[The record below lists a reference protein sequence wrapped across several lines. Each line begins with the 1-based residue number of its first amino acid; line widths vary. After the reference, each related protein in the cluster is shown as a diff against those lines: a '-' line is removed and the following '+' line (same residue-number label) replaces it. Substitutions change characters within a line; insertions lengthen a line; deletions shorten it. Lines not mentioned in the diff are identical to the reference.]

1 MATMRLIIVLL
12 TLLLPEAARAGVAPV
27 LEPSALCESAIVS
40 AEYGERLPPRL
51 LAAIA
56 TVESGRPDART
67 GSIRPWPWTINA
79 EGAGQFF
86 ATKAEA
92 VAAVRALQAQG
103 VRSIDVG
110 CMQISLLYHPAA
122 FASLEAAFDP
132 RSNTTYAAHFL
143 NSLYAV
149 SGDWLRATG
158 AYHSETPALGD
169 AYRAMV
175 LARWERPGLSAAP
188 RLTTAYR
195 DFQPIRASYAA
206 FPPPHQIY
214 GAFAVP
220 GPKPIGWAQ

>member
-1 MATMRLIIVLL
+1 MAGMRFILALL
-12 TLLLPEAARAGVAPV
+12 TLLLPAVARAGVPPV

-56 TVESGRPDART
+56 TVESGRLDART
-67 GSIRPWPWTINA
+67 GGIRPWPWTINV

-86 ATKAEA
+86 ASKADA

-132 RSNTTYAAHFL
+132 RGNAAYAARFL
-143 NSLYAV
+143 NSLYAA

-158 AYHSETPALGD
+158 AYHSETPALGE

-175 LARWERPGLSAAP
+175 LARWERPGLSPAP

-195 DFQPIRASYAA
+195 DFQPIRSSYAA
-206 FPPPHQIY
+206 FPPPHQVY

-220 GPKPIGWAQ
+220 APKPIGWAR